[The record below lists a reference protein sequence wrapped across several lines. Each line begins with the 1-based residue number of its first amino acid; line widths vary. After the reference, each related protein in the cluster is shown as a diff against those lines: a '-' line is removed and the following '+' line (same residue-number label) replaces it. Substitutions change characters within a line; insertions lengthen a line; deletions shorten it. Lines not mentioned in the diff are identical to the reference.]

1 MLFGGKITVIF
12 GTVLVTLLGLF
23 YWYYTTTQE
32 TINILKENNAKLETA
47 VAISEETVSSLQNIL
62 KDQAETILKINR
74 RFNEIREQNS
84 DLKKTLSENNLA
96 KLAHKKPG
104 LIENRVNSGTRDVF
118 RCIELLSGATP
129 TKEELEKTNENNKC
143 IINTDSPN

>member
-12 GTVLVTLLGLF
+12 VTVLVTLLGIF

-32 TINILKENNAKLETA
+32 TINTLTENNAKLETA

-96 KLAHKKPG
+96 KLAYKKPG
-104 LIENRVNSGTRDVF
+104 LIENRVNSGTENVF
-118 RCIELLSGATP
+118 RCIELLSGAVP

-143 IINTDSPN
+143 IINTDSSN

>member
-1 MLFGGKITVIF
+1 MFFGGKITVIF
-12 GTVLVTLLGLF
+12 GTVLITLLGIF

-32 TINILKENNAKLETA
+32 TINTLTENNAKLETA

-96 KLAHKKPG
+96 KLAYKKPG
-104 LIENRVNSGTRDVF
+104 LIENRVNSGTKDVF
-118 RCIELLSGATP
+118 RCIELLSGAVP

-143 IINTDSPN
+143 IINTDSSN